1 MNPQSIDWM
10 ELLRRMES
18 NSHRLGELERS
29 VATGAMLF
37 PGFFVELL
45 ASGFT
50 IPEAQ
55 ELYSLLRA

>member
-10 ELLRRMES
+10 ELLRRLQD
-18 NSHRLGELERS
+18 NSHRLGELERRIAS
-29 VATGAMLF
+29 GVLPF

-55 ELYSLLRA
+55 ELYTLMRA